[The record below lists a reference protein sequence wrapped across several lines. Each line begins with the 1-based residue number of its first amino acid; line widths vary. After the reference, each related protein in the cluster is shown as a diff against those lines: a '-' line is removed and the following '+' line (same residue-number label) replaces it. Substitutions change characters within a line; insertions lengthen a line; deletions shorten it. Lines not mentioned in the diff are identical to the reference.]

1 MAYCKVEK
9 ENVKPTV
16 IELIPLLSPLH
27 EGEANSTKKKNIY
40 YTLPFIEVKV

>member
-1 MAYCKVEK
+1 MAYCKVER

-27 EGEANSTKKKNIY
+27 EGEANSTKKKIY
-40 YTLPFIEVKV
+40 IILYPS